1 MSFKFSSIFIFLGI
15 QISIWIFYIIRKNT
29 KKNIL
34 PKSSERIE
42 SNFKINFNEHNIK
55 WRNRLIAMAIIFL
68 GIASS
73 GLQIGSR
80 VRPIERKGVDLVIA
94 FDTSISMDSEDVSP
108 SRIKKAK
115 FELGQLI
122 KNLNGDRVAIIVFAG
137 SSHLYLPLT
146 SDYEA
151 ALLFLNQIDTDMIPT
166 KGTNLSSAFN
176 TALSAFADDTEKFKV
191 MMIVSDGEDHEGKAI
206 ELAKEASKFGF
217 IINTVGVGS
226 EIGSLIPLK
235 NNQDNSISYKRDN
248 NGKLITS
255 TLNKTILKEIALA
268 GNGSFFWFANNGDTF
283 REIAIEIDNMEKKT
297 ISTHEFSE
305 YEDRY
310 QIFTF
315 IAIFLLMYGILIP
328 TKTRIK
334 VN

>member
-1 MSFKFSSIFIFLGI
+1 MSFKFSSMFIFLGI
-15 QISIWIFYIIRKNT
+15 QVFIWIIYKFRSSA
-29 KKNIL
+29 KKYIL
-34 PKSSERIE
+34 PKSSKKIE
-42 SNFKINFNEHNIK
+42 SNFKINFNQNNIK
-55 WRNRLIAMAIIFL
+55 WRNRLIAIAIIFL

-73 GLQIGSR
+73 GLQIGTR

-94 FDTSISMDSEDVSP
+94 FDTSTSMDSEDVSP

-115 FELGQLI
+115 FELGRLI

-151 ALLFLNQIDTDMIPT
+151 ALLFLNQIDTKMIPT

-176 TALSAFADDTEKFKV
+176 TALSAFAEDSEKYKV

-206 ELAKEASKFGF
+206 ELATEASKFGF
-217 IINTVGVGS
+217 IINTIGVGS
-226 EIGSLIPLK
+226 ESGSLIPLK
-235 NNQDNSISYKRDN
+235 DNQDNSISYKRDKK
-248 NGKLITS
+248 GKLITS

-268 GNGSFFWFANNGDTF
+268 GKGSFFWFANNRDTF
-283 REIAIEIDNMEKKT
+283 KEIAMEIDNMEKKT

-315 IAIFLLMYGILIP
+315 ISIFLLMYGIMIP
-328 TKTRIK
+328 TKTK
-334 VN
+334 LT